1 MRADADGSD
10 DRAGGRFDGLR
21 LLDNVF
27 ESGVEVG
34 LTPGDEAGG
43 MSVAVNRGVVGEAEF
58 VDDTVAVAPAEEGVF
73 EVFAVRA
80 AADGALASVAGG
92 GFLFLRSAG
101 PGQYIVAPLQIRCM
115 DGKDPMR
122 RLHL

>member
-21 LLDNVF
+21 LLDKVF

-43 MSVAVNRGVVGEAEF
+43 ICVAVNRGVVGEAEF
-58 VDDTVAVAPAEEGVF
+58 VDDTVGVAPAEEGVF
-73 EVFAVRA
+73 EVFALRA
-80 AADGALASVAGG
+80 AADVALASVAGG
-92 GFLFLRSAG
+92 
-101 PGQYIVAPLQIRCM
+101 
-115 DGKDPMR
+115 
-122 RLHL
+122 